1 MNNPTLSLGYYGRLF
16 DRYAA
21 PHLPRI
27 DGYTGRLKDFVCR
40 NAEILIPWTS
50 AQIGK
55 DEFVNEDVFPFAD
68 MANYVSGQLVEIDG
82 RLLIKAFH
90 YDYLRANIDVEEF
103 PGELAEAM
111 ITIVGAHVVRAAD
124 AVATGLA
131 NQSIFP
137 RIDVTAH
144 YRKTPVLKMCQ
155 MVHEKIRPL
164 LEDDMLRIEKE
175 GMASANRHLNKRVA
189 HPETGH

>member
-1 MNNPTLSLGYYGRLF
+1 MNNPVLSPGYYGRMF

-27 DGYTGRLKDFVCR
+27 EGYTGKMKDFVCR
-40 NAEILIPWTS
+40 NAEVLIPWTS

-68 MANYVSGQLVEIDG
+68 MANYVSGQLAEIDG

-90 YDYLRANIDVEEF
+90 YDYLRANIDADEF
-103 PGELAEAM
+103 PAELAEAM
-111 ITIVGAHVVRAAD
+111 ITVVIAHIVRAAD
-124 AVATGLA
+124 AVATGLT

-137 RIDVTAH
+137 KIDVTAN
-144 YRKTPVLKMCQ
+144 YRKAPVLKMCQ
-155 MVHEKIRPL
+155 MVGEKVRPL
-164 LEDDMLRIEKE
+164 LEQDKQRIQQEC
-175 GMASANRHLNKRVA
+175 MASAHRHLNK
-189 HPETGH
+189 